1 MGPIVKKIEQ
11 FLSTEGLSD
20 ETILVLENL
29 KKEIQP
35 IEKQMVNSSYDQG
48 FTDKEKGKNLT
59 GDHYSSKYSC
69 YLKNIKFGKLS

>member
-11 FLSTEGLSD
+11 YLSTEGLSD

-48 FTDKEKGKNLT
+48 FTDKEKGNRPT
-59 GDHYSSKYSC
+59 WDHYNSKYEC
-69 YLKNIKFGKLS
+69 YIKNMKFGKSN